1 VNPVRPLEFGIY
13 LPQVGFDYPQLLERA
28 QWVEELGF
36 DSLWLFDHLF
46 FDGPAAPVFEAWTTA
61 TALLSQTTSLRVGH
75 LVLCAN
81 FRHPVLLGKMVNT
94 LQAIVPG
101 RFVLGLGSGS
111 TEPEHR
117 LTGLP
122 WGTFGERTQRLAE
135 TLEIVTRMTRGLST
149 RFEGEIYTVD
159 EIPNLP
165 RPQPPPVVIGGKGAR
180 TLDLVARYADWWN
193 CPTYALGELET
204 LTENLHAA
212 CQRAGRDPATVG
224 ISTESVLA
232 LVEHEREVPDAL
244 ALAERRFGGPMW
256 GLHDSG
262 FVGTPETVQARL
274 QAAVDRGVRSFV
286 FFLHDRV
293 RRETLQLLADEV
305 IAPLRRQFD
314 QPVASVG
321 EAS

>member
-1 VNPVRPLEFGIY
+1 VIAAQRLEFGIY
-13 LPQVGFDYPQLLERA
+13 LPQVGFDYPQLLQRA
-28 QWVEELGF
+28 RWVEELDF

-46 FDGPAAPVFEAWTTA
+46 FDGPPAPVFEAWTTA

-94 LQAIVPG
+94 LQAIAPD

-111 TEPEHR
+111 TEGEHR
-117 LTGLP
+117 MTGLP
-122 WGTFGERTQRLAE
+122 WGSFGERTQRLAE

-149 RFEGEIYTVD
+149 RFDGEIYTVD

-165 RPQPPPVVIGGKGAR
+165 RPQPPPVVIGGRGER

-193 CPTYALGELET
+193 CPTYALGELDA
-204 LTENLHAA
+204 LTEILAAA
-212 CQRAGRDPATVG
+212 CQRVGRDPATVR

-232 LVEHEREVPDAL
+232 LVPRERDVPDAL

-256 GLHDSG
+256 GLHDAG
-262 FVGTPETVQARL
+262 LVGTPETVLARL
-274 QAAVDRGVRSFV
+274 QDAIDLGVRSFV

-293 RRETLQLLADEV
+293 SQETLKLLADEV
-305 IAPLRRQFD
+305 VAPLRQLTE
-314 QPVASVG
+314 QPAG
-321 EAS
+321 ED